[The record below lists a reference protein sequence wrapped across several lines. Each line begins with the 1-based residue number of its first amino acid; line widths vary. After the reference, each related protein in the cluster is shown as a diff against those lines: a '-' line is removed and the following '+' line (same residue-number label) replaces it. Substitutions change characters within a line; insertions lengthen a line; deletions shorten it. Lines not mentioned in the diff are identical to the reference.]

1 MSLLIHR
8 SMCRTTT
15 NGQQKYIAVT
25 NNRTV
30 LLMTEDF
37 LLFVTKNICLKGC
50 LSKL

>member
-8 SMCRTTT
+8 CMFRTTT

-30 LLMTEDF
+30 LLITDDF
-37 LLFVTKNICLKGC
+37 LLFVTKLYVLKAV
-50 LSKL
+50 

>member
-8 SMCRTTT
+8 CMLRTTI

-30 LLMTEDF
+30 LLITDDF
-37 LLFVTKNICLKGC
+37 LLLATKIYVLKAV
-50 LSKL
+50 